1 MQNSINPFNIRPAN
15 RVNNISE
22 YYFSKKLK
30 EIAELNAR
38 GLDIINLG
46 IGGPD
51 RPPHP
56 ETIETLCTESR
67 KSDVHGYQPYIG
79 LPELRRA
86 FADWYNR
93 WYNVTLDPQKEI
105 QPLIGSKEG
114 ILHISLA
121 FLNAGDG
128 VLVPNPG
135 YPTYSSVSRLA
146 EAEIF
151 TYDLDENNHW
161 QPDFKQLESLP
172 LDRIKLMWVNYPNM
186 PTGAKASMELF
197 TKLVDFGKRHN
208 IIIVN
213 DNPYSFI
220 RNAEHPIS
228 IMEAE
233 GARDVAL
240 EMNSLSKGHSMA
252 GWRVGV
258 VVGKKEWIDSILTFK
273 SNMDSGMFYPIQA
286 AADTAL
292 ALGEEWF
299 EELNGIYYGREK
311 QAYALLDA
319 LGCKY
324 REHQAGLFVWAEL
337 PESYEGDSF
346 AFSDEVM
353 DKCDVFLTPGG
364 IFGSEGNRYIRITL
378 CCPEELLKKATDNI
392 IAKFG
397 K

>member
-1 MQNSINPFNIRPAN
+1 MKSESTTQIVPAK
-15 RVNNISE
+15 RVSEIQE
-22 YYFSKKLK
+22 YYFSRRLR
-30 EIAELNAR
+30 EVAQLNAQ
-38 GLDIINLG
+38 GADIISLG

-51 RPPHP
+51 RPPHSSV
-56 ETIETLCTESR
+56 ISTLADEAAKPGNHS
-67 KSDVHGYQPYIG
+67 YQPYVGI
-79 LPELRRA
+79 PQLRRA
-86 FADWYNR
+86 MADWYNR
-93 WYNVTLDPQKEI
+93 WYGVTLNPDTEI

-114 ILHISLA
+114 ILHVSLA
-121 FLNAGDG
+121 FLNPGDG

-135 YPTYSSVSRLA
+135 YPTYSAAVRLSGGEMVPYA
-146 EAEIF
+146 LNKQTGF
-151 TYDLDENNHW
+151 Y
-161 QPDFKQLESLP
+161 PDFEAIEKAG
-172 LDRIKLMWVNYPNM
+172 LDGVKMMLVNYPNM
-186 PTGAKASMELF
+186 PTGQTPTMELF
-197 TKLVDFGKRHN
+197 QKIVDFGARHN
-208 IIIVN
+208 ILIVH

-220 RNAEHPIS
+220 RNAAAPIS

-299 EELNGIYYGREK
+299 KELNDIYYGREK

>member
-38 GLDIINLG
+38 GLDIISLG

-79 LPELRRA
+79 IPELRRA

-233 GARDVAL
+233 GAKDVAL

-299 EELNGIYYGREK
+299 KELNDIYYGREK
-311 QAYALLDA
+311 QAYELLDA
-319 LGCKY
+319 LGCRY
-324 REHQAGLFVWAEL
+324 RKGQAGLFVWAEL
-337 PESYEGDSF
+337 PEGYEGDSF

-353 DKCDVFLTPGG
+353 EKTDVFLTPGG
-364 IFGSEGNRYIRITL
+364 IFGSEGNGYIRITL
-378 CCPEELLKKATDNI
+378 CCPEALLKKATEKI
-392 IAKFG
+392 KAAFG

>member
-38 GLDIINLG
+38 GLDIISLG

-146 EAEIF
+146 EARS
-151 TYDLDENNHW
+151 YKVNVG
-161 QPDFKQLESLP
+161 QLSQYAYGSQS
-172 LDRIKLMWVNYPNM
+172 IY
-186 PTGAKASMELF
+186 G
-197 TKLVDFGKRHN
+197 
-208 IIIVN
+208 IV
-213 DNPYSFI
+213 Y
-220 RNAEHPIS
+220 
-228 IMEAE
+228 
-233 GARDVAL
+233 
-240 EMNSLSKGHSMA
+240 
-252 GWRVGV
+252 
-258 VVGKKEWIDSILTFK
+258 
-273 SNMDSGMFYPIQA
+273 
-286 AADTAL
+286 
-292 ALGEEWF
+292 
-299 EELNGIYYGREK
+299 
-311 QAYALLDA
+311 
-319 LGCKY
+319 
-324 REHQAGLFVWAEL
+324 QAGGFREASQHNHRERQPVQFY
-337 PESYEGDSF
+337 SQRQ
-346 AFSDEVM
+346 SDEY
-353 DKCDVFLTPGG
+353 T
-364 IFGSEGNRYIRITL
+364 S
-378 CCPEELLKKATDNI
+378 CPRV
-392 IAKFG
+392 
-397 K
+397 

>member
-86 FADWYNR
+86 FADWYSR

-208 IIIVN
+208 IIIAN

-220 RNAEHPIS
+220 LNRKPIS
-228 IMEAE
+228 ILNVP
-233 GARDVAL
+233 GAK
-240 EMNSLSKGHSMA
+240 EYCIEFNSMSKSHNMP
-252 GWRVGV
+252 GWRVGMLATNATFV
-258 VVGKKEWIDSILTFK
+258 QWILKIKSNIDSGTFRPLQLAAAQAYHNSAEWHEEANIQTYARRRK
-273 SNMDSGMFYPIQA
+273 LAEEIMHTLGCTFDPEQVGMFLWGRIPDHYG
-286 AADTAL
+286 DV
-292 ALGEEWF
+292 
-299 EELNGIYYGREK
+299 EELTEK
-311 QAYALLDA
+311 VLHEA
-319 LGCKY
+319 
-324 REHQAGLFVWAEL
+324 R
-337 PESYEGDSF
+337 
-346 AFSDEVM
+346 
-353 DKCDVFLTPGG
+353 VFITPGF
-364 IFGSEGNRYIRITL
+364 IFGSNGKRYIRISL
-378 CCPEELLKKATDNI
+378 CAKEPQLEEALKRIQAIMNK
-392 IAKFG
+392 
-397 K
+397 